1 MAPYVYSTSLKTKQR
16 IYDVAM
22 DLFIRNGYANTS
34 LKEVAQ
40 AADVSMGTIYRY
52 FPKKGDFFAEIGYE
66 SIARLRCFV
75 ENLPED
81 LPVAEAILAVLMEDV
96 RGNLDIFFRKVEK
109 DGRTVY
115 EPNDLRGAYY
125 GAYAMNADHFANEM
139 ISRAQLAQLYQG
151 ILEKAVE
158 RGELLCSDCALLGEI
173 IAAIF
178 FQEDDKSSFT
188 ADYPY
193 EEVFRKKIGTLLE
206 GKLLG

>member
-1 MAPYVYSTSLKTKQR
+1 MSYVYSKSLKTKQR
-16 IYDVAM
+16 IYDAAM

-40 AADVSMGTIYRY
+40 AAGVSMGTIYRY

-66 SIARLRCFV
+66 STARLRDFV

-96 RGNLDIFFRKVEK
+96 RGNLEIFFRQVEK
-109 DGRTVY
+109 NGRTIY

-139 ISRAQLAQLYQG
+139 FSRAQLARIYQG
-151 ILEKAVE
+151 LLEKAVA
-158 RGELLCSDCALLGEI
+158 RGELLCSDCAQLGEI

-178 FQEDDKSSFT
+178 FQEDDKSAFT
-188 ADYPY
+188 VDYPY
-193 EEVFRKKIGTLLE
+193 EEVFRRKIATLLE
-206 GKLLG
+206 GKLLR